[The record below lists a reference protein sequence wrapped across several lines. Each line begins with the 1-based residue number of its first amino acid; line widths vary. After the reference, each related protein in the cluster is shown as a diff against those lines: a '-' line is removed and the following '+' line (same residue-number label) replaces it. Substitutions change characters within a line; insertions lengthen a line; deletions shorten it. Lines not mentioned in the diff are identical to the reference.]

1 LNISLLPALR
11 PRTQRRFVLG
21 VAVHDRAQEIRSM
34 TKPDEAKQQPAQ
46 APGDAE
52 SPAKGETD
60 RTIERGIR
68 HTDPTEPAQSEQKDS
83 GRKPS

>member
-1 LNISLLPALR
+1 
-11 PRTQRRFVLG
+11 
-21 VAVHDRAQEIRSM
+21 M

-68 HTDPTEPAQSEQKDS
+68 HTDPTEPAQSEQKGS